1 MREAYSIFA
10 SSLTAPGGLLA
21 LTGAGVACA
30 LSAIIAFRVLAH
42 RFAPAGLSLGVFGT
56 VPPDPNWELKE
67 AEEARERAVTASEAK
82 SRLLATMS
90 HEIRTPLNGILG
102 MTELLV
108 STGLDAEQKSYVE
121 AMRTSGTALA
131 ALIEEILDFSKIEA
145 GKFELTQAPFDLVG
159 LVEGVLELIA
169 PQAQGK
175 ALEIASSI
183 APQLRT
189 RVIGD
194 AGRLRQILINLVGN
208 AVKFTETGGVGLRVS
223 CVGEQLEFAVA
234 DTGPGIPPTHRDSI
248 FEEFAV
254 ADAEALPAAASTGLG
269 LSIARHL
276 AGRMG
281 GSLHLAATSSA
292 GSTFVL
298 RLPLPPTRDAQPLA
312 VPPSLRGKRALIV
325 AASRFEAPYLA
336 EKLTAAGVEV
346 LWAAGQEASQLFL
359 RRTSDAGVAPGIA
372 PDIVIVDSALGAA
385 VTLALGE
392 AAHNAG
398 VSLSLIFF
406 SPLER
411 RAFGQN
417 ALPAFDGWL
426 IKPLRARSLYA
437 RLAAAGPHS
446 VEMQPPTL
454 SPDPA
459 IDGLEILLAEDNEIN
474 ALIVQRH
481 LEQFGARV
489 HHVSDGH
496 AALQAVHAA
505 LNGER
510 ARFDAMV
517 LDIRMPGLDGIEVA
531 RRIRLAEQA
540 DGGAPCRIVA
550 LSADAVAAIAE
561 SARAAGIDA
570 FLTKPVDLTRLRR
583 AVTS

>member
-1 MREAYSIFA
+1 MREAYLIFA
-10 SSLTAPGGLLA
+10 SLLTAPDGLLT
-21 LTGAGVACA
+21 LIGAGVACA

-67 AEEARERAVTASEAK
+67 AEEARERAVSASEAK

-102 MTELLV
+102 MAELLV

-183 APQLRT
+183 APQLKT

-223 CVGEQLEFAVA
+223 RVGEQLEFAVV
-234 DTGPGIPPTHRDSI
+234 DTGPGISPTHRESI

-254 ADAEALPAAASTGLG
+254 ADAEALPPAASTGLG
-269 LSIARHL
+269 LSIARRL

-281 GSLHLAATSSA
+281 GSLHLAATSAA

-298 RLPLPPTRDAQPLA
+298 RLPLPPARDAQPLA
-312 VPPSLRGKRALIV
+312 MPASLRGKRALII
-325 AASRFEAPYLA
+325 AASHFEAPYLA
-336 EKLTAAGVEV
+336 EKLAAAGIEV
-346 LWAAGQEASQLFL
+346 LWAAGQEASQIFL
-359 RRTSDAGVAPGIA
+359 RGASGAGAVL
-372 PDIVIVDSALGAA
+372 DIVIVDSALGAA
-385 VTLALGE
+385 ATLALGE
-392 AAHNAG
+392 AAHTAG
-398 VSLSLIFF
+398 VGMSLIFF

-437 RLAAAGPHS
+437 RLAAAGSHP
-446 VEMQPPTL
+446 VGTQPQAL
-454 SPDPA
+454 SRDPA

-474 ALIVQRH
+474 ALIVLRH

-531 RRIRLAEQA
+531 RRIRGAEQA
-540 DGGAPCRIVA
+540 AGAASCRIVA

-583 AVTS
+583 AVAS